1 MAQKII
7 KGINELTQEARLV
20 VDDID
25 VAEAKKLF
33 LDEHYVFIDVR
44 EAKERHKLGVIPNAF
59 TCPRGMLEFLI
70 DPKCPVHNAV
80 FNQDK
85 TYVFYCAHGL
95 RSLYAAK
102 RASEMGLSTV
112 KNLAGGFA
120 AWVESGGVIESAKLS
135 Q

>member
-1 MAQKII
+1 MPQKII
-7 KGINELTQEARLV
+7 KGIQALKEEASLV
-20 VDDID
+20 VENIFTE
-25 VAEAKKLF
+25 EAKQLYQNE
-33 LDEHYVFIDVR
+33 DYIFIDVR
-44 EAKERHKLGVIPNAF
+44 EAEERKAHGIIPGTF

-70 DPKCPVHNAV
+70 DPQCAVHNEV

-102 RASEMGLSTV
+102 MALDMGLSPV

-120 AWVESGGVIESAKLS
+120 AWTENNGAVE
-135 Q
+135 QTY